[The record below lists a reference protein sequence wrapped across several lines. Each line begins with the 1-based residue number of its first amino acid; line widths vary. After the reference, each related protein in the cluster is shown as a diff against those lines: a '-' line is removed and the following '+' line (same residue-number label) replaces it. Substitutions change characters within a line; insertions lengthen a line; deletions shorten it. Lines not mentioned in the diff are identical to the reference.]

1 VAKKPSKAHLT
12 AERIQAFL
20 DNSLSRDER
29 DEVHAHSVFCGSC
42 QAEIEAWRLL
52 YSELD
57 GLPELRPGPN
67 FRDHVLASLDTS
79 ASVTARDRAVGW
91 LRRRAG
97 QAAKHVDPE
106 RLQDYVD
113 GLLPAGQM
121 ARISTHLDGCGAC
134 SREEEQWRSLILG
147 IRKLPV
153 MAPSSGFNGRVM
165 ARIHLGQL
173 VRPAVPRTAGQRAL
187 HWAGRLVPRTQRA
200 WAVIS
205 GIALTPATV
214 MALLGYAV
222 FSNPLVTP
230 GGLASFL
237 WWRVSGGATVLWTFL
252 ANGLV
257 ESGLLLTAYSIWD
270 LLAAAPAVTAVAAVS
285 FAAATSLAG
294 WVLYRNLITT
304 QTVDGKYA
312 GLSL

>member
-1 VAKKPSKAHLT
+1 
-12 AERIQAFL
+12 
-20 DNSLSRDER
+20 
-29 DEVHAHSVFCGSC
+29 
-42 QAEIEAWRLL
+42 
-52 YSELD
+52 
-57 GLPELRPGPN
+57 
-67 FRDHVLASLDTS
+67 
-79 ASVTARDRAVGW
+79 
-91 LRRRAG
+91 
-97 QAAKHVDPE
+97 
-106 RLQDYVD
+106 
-113 GLLPAGQM
+113 
-121 ARISTHLDGCGAC
+121 
-134 SREEEQWRSLILG
+134 
-147 IRKLPV
+147 
-153 MAPSSGFNGRVM
+153 
-165 ARIHLGQL
+165 
-173 VRPAVPRTAGQRAL
+173 
-187 HWAGRLVPRTQRA
+187 
-200 WAVIS
+200 
-205 GIALTPATV
+205 
-214 MALLGYAV
+214 V